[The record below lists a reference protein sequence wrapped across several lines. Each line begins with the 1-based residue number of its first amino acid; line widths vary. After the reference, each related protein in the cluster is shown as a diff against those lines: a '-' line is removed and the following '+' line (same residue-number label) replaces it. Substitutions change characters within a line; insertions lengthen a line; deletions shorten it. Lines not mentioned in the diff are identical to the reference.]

1 MSFFY
6 MENWTFFCVKKNNL
20 NILRV
25 SILLSYILLMENKK
39 KFLIKVLKKLQTQRP
54 LAEGFL
60 ALLESEY
67 ATDKIMDNLINALQE
82 AIEVVKTDSEKN
94 TFKKGLRLI
103 KKIRN
108 KEEQQEK
115 KMTDED
121 LDKILETM

>member
-1 MSFFY
+1 
-6 MENWTFFCVKKNNL
+6 
-20 NILRV
+20 
-25 SILLSYILLMENKK
+25 MENKK
-39 KFLIKVLKKLQTQRP
+39 KFLIKVLKKLQPQRP

-67 ATDKIMDNLINALQE
+67 VTDEIMDKLINALQE
-82 AIEVVKTDSEKN
+82 AIEVVKTDSEKEK
-94 TFKKGLRLI
+94 FKKGLNLI

-108 KEEQQEK
+108 KEEQEEK

>member
-1 MSFFY
+1 
-6 MENWTFFCVKKNNL
+6 
-20 NILRV
+20 
-25 SILLSYILLMENKK
+25 
-39 KFLIKVLKKLQTQRP
+39 
-54 LAEGFL
+54 
-60 ALLESEY
+60 
-67 ATDKIMDNLINALQE
+67 MDNLISALQE
-82 AIEVVKTDSEKN
+82 SIEVVKTDSEKD